1 MSMPPKGKKN
11 TTKTRPTSTQMT
23 EAPSLGNSAGQEKI
37 RCRAYEI
44 YLEHG
49 QQPGHELEH
58 WLQAEREL
66 GYSLPVR
73 AQET

>member
-1 MSMPPKGKKN
+1 MPSKGKKKTTN
-11 TTKTRPTSTQMT
+11 TGTTSTRMA
-23 EAPSLGNSAGQEKI
+23 EAPSGGNSAGQERI

-49 QQPGHELEH
+49 EQPGNELED

-66 GYSLPVR
+66 RYSPPLR

>member
-1 MSMPPKGKKN
+1 MPPKGKK
-11 TTKTRPTSTQMT
+11 KSSDTRTTSTRMT
-23 EAPSLGNSAGQEKI
+23 EAASAGNSAGQERI
-37 RCRAYEI
+37 RFRAYEI

-49 QQPGHELEH
+49 EQPGHDLED

-66 GYSLPVR
+66 GYSLPLR

>member
-1 MSMPPKGKKN
+1 MPSKGKKK
-11 TTKTRPTSTQMT
+11 TTKTRTTLTQMT
-23 EAPSLGNSAGQEKI
+23 EPASVGNSTGQEKI

-49 QQPGHELEH
+49 EQPGHELED

-66 GYSLPVR
+66 GHSLTFR

>member
-1 MSMPPKGKKN
+1 MPPKGKTK
-11 TTKTRPTSTQMT
+11 TTKTLPTSTQMT
-23 EAPSLGNSAGQEKI
+23 EAPSVGNSAGQEKI

-49 QQPGHELEH
+49 EQPGHELED

-66 GYSLPVR
+66 GHSLPLR
-73 AQET
+73 AREI